1 MKVNKSLISGSTSML
16 ILSLLSQEDMYGY
29 QMIEELEKRSDKT
42 FQLKAGTLYPLLH
55 GLEKDGYLKS
65 YDGNRENNRP
75 RRYYKLTKEGYVCL
89 KEKRKE
95 WTLFSKTVNTVIG
108 GVEIVGR

>member
-1 MKVNKSLISGSTSML
+1 MQINKTLISGSTSML

-29 QMIEELEKRSDKT
+29 QMIEELEKKSDKT

-65 YDGNRENNRP
+65 YDGKVESNRP
-75 RRYYKLTKEGYVCL
+75 RRYYKITKKGDIHL
-89 KEKRKE
+89 KEKKKE

-108 GVEIVGR
+108 GVEIV